1 MLAILY
7 KNMLPII
14 NSITIDR
21 KLQSCFELVMPK
33 IHDKGCVLEDQVSL
47 LRTVL
52 IEVHLMRFAMFFQ
65 TGDLAPAKVLA
76 EVLVIGV
83 VIKVMLQGAPARS
96 AQGSQPR
103 NQVVSNKSM
112 TKVIDNRFNRK
123 LNRFQWKIYQNWKK
137 MY

>member
-1 MLAILY
+1 
-7 KNMLPII
+7 MLPII

-21 KLQSCFELVMPK
+21 KLQSCFELVIMPK
-33 IHDKGCVLEDQVSL
+33 ILDKGCVLEDQVSL

-83 VIKVMLQGAPARS
+83 VIK
-96 AQGSQPR
+96 
-103 NQVVSNKSM
+103 QV
-112 TKVIDNRFNRK
+112 I
-123 LNRFQWKIYQNWKK
+123 
-137 MY
+137 

>member
-1 MLAILY
+1 
-7 KNMLPII
+7 MLPII

-21 KLQSCFELVMPK
+21 QLQSCFELVMPK
-33 IHDKGCVLEDQVSL
+33 ILDKGCVLAEDQVSL

-83 VIKVMLQGAPARS
+83 VVKVMLQGAPARS

-123 LNRFQWKIYQNWKK
+123 LNRFQ
-137 MY
+137 

>member
-1 MLAILY
+1 
-7 KNMLPII
+7 MLPII

-33 IHDKGCVLEDQVSL
+33 ILDKGCVLEDQVSL

-52 IEVHLMRFAMFFQ
+52 IEVHLMRFAMFCQ

-83 VIKVMLQGAPARS
+83 VVKVMLQGAPARS
-96 AQGSQPR
+96 GQGSQPR

-123 LNRFQWKIYQNWKK
+123 LNRFQ
-137 MY
+137 

>member
-1 MLAILY
+1 
-7 KNMLPII
+7 MLPII

-33 IHDKGCVLEDQVSL
+33 ILDKGCVLEDQVSL

-52 IEVHLMRFAMFFQ
+52 IEVHLMRFAMFCQ

-83 VIKVMLQGAPARS
+83 VVKVMLQGAGAVDTAHTPYTQRTWGPSLIQAKAS
-96 AQGSQPR
+96 
-103 NQVVSNKSM
+103 
-112 TKVIDNRFNRK
+112 
-123 LNRFQWKIYQNWKK
+123 
-137 MY
+137 